1 MERRWIVLCIRL
13 WITRTVFFNF
23 RLEKYLYIWSYFF
36 LFSQVIKNN
45 GSKWRRWIIVIGNLE
60 FNFWKWRVSFV
71 IFLFSFYSTVP
82 ECNNCERI
90 QYPSFATFW
99 KQMEG
104 KLALGSC
111 IYRATF
117 IWAFLFDLRTASR
130 SDRVHRTKRFHEQK
144 LVKWKII
151 LVFFRLVF
159 FSFFRWNTSNSWN
172 LNDRCAT
179 AQLSRAQTVGNSWLT
194 HILCLV
200 AVAKKTER
208 EREKRNVVNRNN
220 YFNLLSTASPL
231 YTSEEYLGIFLSY
244 SNNSK
249 QSF

>member
-1 MERRWIVLCIRL
+1 MFGIQFLERREILFRNVFYGRWSLLFFLFWPIKSIQMERRWIVLCIRL

-117 IWAFLFDLRTASR
+117 IRAFLFDLRTASR
-130 SDRVHRTKRFHEQK
+130 SDRVHRTKRFHE
-144 LVKWKII
+144 
-151 LVFFRLVF
+151 
-159 FSFFRWNTSNSWN
+159 
-172 LNDRCAT
+172 
-179 AQLSRAQTVGNSWLT
+179 
-194 HILCLV
+194 
-200 AVAKKTER
+200 
-208 EREKRNVVNRNN
+208 
-220 YFNLLSTASPL
+220 
-231 YTSEEYLGIFLSY
+231 
-244 SNNSK
+244 
-249 QSF
+249 

>member
-1 MERRWIVLCIRL
+1 MNYYGCLE
-13 WITRTVFFNF
+13 FNF
-23 RLEKYLYIWSYFF
+23 WNDEKYYFETF
-36 LFSQVIKNN
+36 LWKMIVTFFSFLTNKVDPNGEKMDCIVYTFVIKNN

-117 IWAFLFDLRTASR
+117 IRAFLFDLRTASR

-159 FSFFRWNTSNSWN
+159 FSFFR
-172 LNDRCAT
+172 
-179 AQLSRAQTVGNSWLT
+179 
-194 HILCLV
+194 
-200 AVAKKTER
+200 
-208 EREKRNVVNRNN
+208 
-220 YFNLLSTASPL
+220 
-231 YTSEEYLGIFLSY
+231 
-244 SNNSK
+244 
-249 QSF
+249 